1 MRDLQLS
8 GTPCVDTALMSEKYA
23 TDYET
28 HLGQLREHLSGNAG
42 QPLPPSFIP
51 PAGYWTSREKDCFF
65 HALAVH
71 SRLRPD
77 LIANSVKSKTVVD
90 VCAYIDA
97 LDRAAATRSP
107 MPSLRSTLE
116 GAMEVSDSWVEY
128 EEAQASI
135 LTKLD
140 SEWEEEAEE
149 HRRAALLTR
158 RFQDEHAYWSWKEE
172 QESQWRKQDTLAKLG
187 IKHLQML
194 DRLIR
199 NPAVTGPPTEPPLVT
214 EPSASE
220 PLAHLP
226 ESRFHDGLID
236 PVLLALSAAP
246 AETSLPP
253 SSPREPATSDE
264 RPPDRSS
271 IPTTTPLL
279 SSPVVTSRRPSDA
292 SHRHLSPASRRR
304 LAKRLHM
311 RKKRAE
317 AAGIEPNLLPTKLVP
332 GPKQKRVYIP
342 KPRPHKYKPRKPKNP
357 PPELDMEEE
366 AHSDPNMNAG
376 PSVSGSRSVE
386 DDDEGTVS
394 GTTYYN
400 KGGVTAPYKILSAF
414 KEQGIDAH
422 TLTEGGLDIFNLS
435 MLGKLMRLFRGTFAD
450 SDEKSV
456 ASLISLDTV
465 ELLRDIL
472 LDFTSKTVHHAISLR
487 EQEVNLK
494 RKIKVWRLDKEDEI
508 TAGNV
513 SDALKMQG
521 FSHHSLLSDF
531 SEDDTTHPPPEDN
544 EMNDDHPDEG
554 LEQRFSEDESKF
566 YARLPLHRELV
577 PPVVLLSDKE
587 DAISFASPET
597 DIDELLAELDDE
609 FELDELDHQLEVQ
622 YEENL
627 WQALTGG

>member
-1 MRDLQLS
+1 
-8 GTPCVDTALMSEKYA
+8 MSDNYA

-28 HLGQLREHLSGNAG
+28 HLGQLREHLSGNTG

-51 PAGYWTSREKDCFF
+51 PAGYWTSREKNCFF

-77 LIANSVKSKTVVD
+77 LIANSVKTKSVVD

-97 LDRAAATRSP
+97 LDRAATTRSP

-116 GAMEVSDSWVEY
+116 GAMEVSDAWVEY
-128 EEAQASI
+128 EEAQASV

-149 HRRAALLTR
+149 HRRAALLTS

-199 NPAVTGPPTEPPLVT
+199 NPAVTGPQIEPPLVT

-220 PLAHLP
+220 PLAHSP
-226 ESRFHDGLID
+226 EFRFVDKLVD
-236 PVLLALSAAP
+236 PVPLALSSAP

-253 SSPREPATSDE
+253 SSPRESATFDE

-271 IPTTTPLL
+271 ILMTTHLP
-279 SSPVVTSRRPSDA
+279 SSPVVTSRWPSSDA
-292 SHRHLSPASRRR
+292 SHRNLSPASRRR

-332 GPKQKRVYIP
+332 GPKQKRVYIR

-366 AHSDPNMNAG
+366 GHSGPDMNAG

-394 GTTYYN
+394 DTTYYN

-422 TLTEGGLDIFNLS
+422 TLTEGGLNIFNLS

-465 ELLRDIL
+465 ELLRNIL
-472 LDFTSKTVHHAISLR
+472 LDFTSTTVHHAISLR

-508 TAGNV
+508 TAGNI

-521 FSHHSLLSDF
+521 FNHYSLLSDL
-531 SEDDTTHPPPEDN
+531 SEDDATHPAPAYN
-544 EMNDDHPDEG
+544 ETHHDHPDES
-554 LEQRFSEDESKF
+554 LEQRFFEDESNF

-577 PPVVLLSDKE
+577 PPVILLSNKE

-597 DIDELLAELDDE
+597 EINEILAELDDE
-609 FELDELDHQLEVQ
+609 FELDELDHQLEAR